1 MKIRR
6 QILCIFSIGILTT
19 MLFAPITAVSLPSQD
34 PTEITF
40 WYTENDTEKPGITD
54 LINQFEALNPDIDV
68 TATQKGFFNARN
80 DYQSAYIAREE
91 PEVFRATRDW
101 VPEFANAKMLKAI
114 TSELT
119 QDDLNDFLP
128 IALKMSSYPDPDTGI
143 EEYWS
148 FPQLVDTP
156 ALMYNKHHFELAG
169 INTTELSI
177 ETSWTWEEYWN
188 ILATVNSTADG
199 IYATTLA
206 GMFFG
211 AQPFYF
217 GHGGNLF
224 TNDSVKFETIA
235 INTTEARDGFMFVKN
250 LTDSLYT
257 PRWEE
262 QGWSTINIYFSD
274 EGTVAM
280 VSQGPWELKNF
291 LDNSPEFNPEAPEAK
306 VYASPDNLGIV
317 QLPHDSEGNT
327 GAPVGGQAYVISKNV
342 EGAKYNASVKL
353 CKFLTS
359 EDVMAEKS
367 KSFYHVP
374 ARMSVMNRVDVINSE
389 AYPYVKGYYDAVLAA
404 AVVPVDHR
412 WAQVEQ
418 RLSDRL
424 DEYLA
429 GDLNLDEF
437 VSAVYA
443 NWRII
448 IPPEGVGGEEPEA
461 NIPGY
466 SLSFLLISM
475 SIGIIFLIKKNN
487 LINIK

>member
-1 MKIRR
+1 MKIKK
-6 QILCIFSIGILTT
+6 QLLCLFSIGVLSI
-19 MLFAPITAVSLPSQD
+19 MLFAPITAIGQPLQG

-54 LINQFEALNPDIDV
+54 LITQFETLNPDIDV

-119 QDDLNDFLP
+119 EDDLNDFLP
-128 IALKMSSYPDPDTGI
+128 IALKMSKYPDPDTGI

-169 INTTELSI
+169 IDLSELTI
-177 ETSWTWEEYWN
+177 ETSWTWEEYWS
-188 ILATVNSTADG
+188 ILATVNSTDDG

-224 TNDSVKFETIA
+224 TNDTVKFETIA
-235 INTTEARDGFMFVKN
+235 INTTESREGFMFVKN
-250 LTDSLYT
+250 LTNSLYT

-262 QGWSTINIYFSD
+262 QGWSTINILFSD
-274 EGTVAM
+274 QGIVAM

-291 LDNSPEFNPEAPEAK
+291 LDNSPEFNPGAPGAK
-306 VYASPDNLGIV
+306 VYASKDNMGIV
-317 QLPHDSEGNT
+317 QLPHDSEGNR
-327 GAPVGGQAYVISKNV
+327 GAPVGGQAYVISKNT
-342 EGAKYNASVKL
+342 EGAKYEAAVKL

-359 EDVMAEKS
+359 EDVMAEKA
-367 KSFYHVP
+367 KGFYHVP
-374 ARMSVMNRVDVINSE
+374 ARMSVMKRDDVMNHE
-389 AYPYVKGYYDAVLAA
+389 NYPYVKSYYDAVLAA

-412 WAQVEQ
+412 WAQIEQ

-424 DEYLA
+424 DEYLS

-437 VSAVYA
+437 ISAVYA

-448 IPPEGVGGEEPEA
+448 IPPEGVDVTEPEVQ
-461 NIPGY
+461 IPGY
-466 SLSFLLISM
+466 TLSFLLISM
-475 SIGIIFLIKKNN
+475 SVGIIFLIRKKY
-487 LINIK
+487 LINSK